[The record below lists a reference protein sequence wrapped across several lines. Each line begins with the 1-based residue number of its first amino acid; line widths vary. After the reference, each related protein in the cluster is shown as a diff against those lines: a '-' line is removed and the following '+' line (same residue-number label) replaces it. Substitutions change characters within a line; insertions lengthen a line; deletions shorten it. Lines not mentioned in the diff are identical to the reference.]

1 MQPRNYD
8 GRYNKR
14 DPFKVLVLWGRR
26 FIRRVDLSPVFT
38 NSGNSV
44 HVKNC
49 GLGAQKL
56 DFKNHY

>member
-1 MQPRNYD
+1 MTVVIINETRLKFWCCGED
-8 GRYNKR
+8 
-14 DPFKVLVLWGRR
+14 
-26 FIRRVDLSPVFT
+26 DLFVALTSPVFT